1 MTNSDSVGSSELAVV
16 TSQLAE
22 PTDRLIREV
31 DTLQLDP
38 IIKQESDARKTIAG
52 RLVWAY
58 MILLLASVVIP
69 VTLYFTAQQVPDAN
83 AISAIK
89 EISAPAAAA
98 VSSVTGVIGFVLG
111 YYFKSEERRNS

>member
-1 MTNSDSVGSSELAVV
+1 MTNSDSARKGELEVSKQPLTQPAG
-16 TSQLAE
+16 
-22 PTDRLIREV
+22 RLIR
-31 DTLQLDP
+31 DIGPLQLDT

-58 MILLLASVVIP
+58 MLLLLASVAIP
-69 VTLYFTAQQVPDAN
+69 VALYFTAQHVPDAN

-89 EISAPAAAA
+89 EVSAPAAAA

-111 YYFKSEERRNS
+111 YYFKSEERRTS